1 MTLYAIKSI
10 FISTN
15 KEKGINNYDTETLPF
30 VYKSYT
36 SAAEAIKGF
45 VKSHIK
51 ENGYTAI
58 DDYSC
63 YFQSANFKYSQ
74 YYHITELIEMD

>member
-1 MTLYAIKSI
+1 MTLYAIKST

-36 SAAEAIKGF
+36 SAVEGIKGF
-45 VKSHIK
+45 VKAQVK

-58 DDYSC
+58 DDQSCTKEGKYMTHTQDYSV
-63 YFQSANFKYSQ
+63 
-74 YYHITELIEMD
+74 TELIEMD